1 MRYQR
6 NGAKRNKII
15 LTIRAVKVAALFMRK
30 ERNFNMKKQCNS
42 LKNIKT
48 TIITEN
54 DKQSYV
60 VEDDDKKSSLNIT
73 QGMIKLDSGKLSLE

>member
-1 MRYQR
+1 
-6 NGAKRNKII
+6 
-15 LTIRAVKVAALFMRK
+15 VAALFMRK

-60 VEDDDKKSSLNIT
+60 VEDDGKKSSLNIT

>member
-1 MRYQR
+1 
-6 NGAKRNKII
+6 
-15 LTIRAVKVAALFMRK
+15 
-30 ERNFNMKKQCNS
+30 MKKQCNS

-60 VEDDDKKSSLNIT
+60 VEDDGKKSSLNIT

>member
-1 MRYQR
+1 
-6 NGAKRNKII
+6 
-15 LTIRAVKVAALFMRK
+15 MRK

-60 VEDDDKKSSLNIT
+60 VEDDGKKSSLNIT